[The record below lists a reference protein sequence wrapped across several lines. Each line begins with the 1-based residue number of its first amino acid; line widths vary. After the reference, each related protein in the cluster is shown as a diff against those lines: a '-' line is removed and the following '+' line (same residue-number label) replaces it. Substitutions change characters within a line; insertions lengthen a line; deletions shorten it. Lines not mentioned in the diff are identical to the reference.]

1 MTSRG
6 GQHIIAAA
14 IPDDLF
20 QHSKE
25 ETLKFVVCVK
35 QVPDTAAKVTV
46 ENGRVTWGDAPLVI
60 NPWDEYAVEAALLQK
75 EAYGGSITAITMGDE
90 NSKEALKHALAMGCD
105 EAVIVSDPALTSVD
119 TLVASH
125 VLAAAIKKIAGSEP
139 VTIAFFGRQAVDGD
153 MGLTAAQTARVL
165 GWPIVSLVS
174 KLESLDEAGGKV
186 KVERAIEEG
195 KQTLEAKLPVVM
207 SIAKDIGEPRYPS
220 FMGIR
225 KASRANIPA
234 WSLADLGIT
243 APQAVVSWPEV
254 SNPPKREVVC
264 EFITGS
270 TPQEVADQLADKIL
284 SEKVL

>member
-1 MTSRG
+1 M
-6 GQHIIAAA
+6 
-14 IPDDLF
+14 
-20 QHSKE
+20 
-25 ETLKFVVCVK
+25 KFVVCVK
-35 QVPDTAAKVTV
+35 QVPDTAARVTV
-46 ENGRVTWGDAPLVI
+46 ENGKVTWGDAPLVI

-75 EAYGGSITAITMGDE
+75 EAYGGSVTAITMGDE

-105 EAVIVSDPALTSVD
+105 EAVIVSDPALAGAD

-125 VLAAAIKKIAGSEP
+125 VLAAAIKKIAASEP

-174 KLESLDEAGGKV
+174 KIESLDETGKKV
-186 KVERAIEEG
+186 KVERSIEEG
-195 KQTLEAKLPVVM
+195 KQTVESNLPAVM

-225 KASRANIPA
+225 KASRANIPT
-234 WSLADLGIT
+234 WSLADLGIS
-243 APQAVVSWPEV
+243 APQPVVSWPEV
-254 SNPPKREVVC
+254 MNPPKREVVC

-270 TPQEVADQLADKIL
+270 SPQEVAEKLADKIL